1 MANQRWSTG
10 DVQSYA
16 EEYLTPV
23 VSCQIYWAMSEWH
36 FGEIASCHAKLGEAI
51 SIAKELKD
59 MNSLAQTLSWAAGLA
74 ANEMN
79 LAEVDRFA
87 SDLIELSTRHNFAF
101 WLALGLV
108 NRGWARSV
116 SGDSAEGI
124 AWIEQGIRD
133 IRATGALLSLP
144 YSLGRKAEALYLADR
159 AAEALEAINEAEAL
173 VESHEIG
180 DYWSRMHC
188 LRGTFL
194 ATLGADETQI
204 EALFCA
210 AIRTA
215 KEQKDVP
222 LEKSAEKIYAEYRRQ
237 KASGSVGRGF
247 RLPLW

>member
-36 FGEIASCHAKLGEAI
+36 FGENASCHALLEEAI

-124 AWIEQGIRD
+124 AWIEQGIKD
-133 IRATGALLSLP
+133 LRATGVMLSLP
-144 YSLGRKAEALYLADR
+144 ISLEKKAGALYLADR
-159 AAEALEAINEAEAL
+159 TAEALEALKEAEAIL
-173 VESHEIG
+173 K
-180 DYWSRMHC
+180 
-188 LRGTFL
+188 
-194 ATLGADETQI
+194 
-204 EALFCA
+204 
-210 AIRTA
+210 RTGEGNWRA
-215 KEQKDVP
+215 
-222 LEKSAEKIYAEYRRQ
+222 
-237 KASGSVGRGF
+237 
-247 RLPLW
+247 